1 MRWTACAV
9 GLEMAVTKGAVLEE
23 LVRAYF
29 SRQGFFVLRS
39 VPYRFDGEDV
49 TDLDVWLYSRQ
60 AASARIRAIVDIKNK
75 RSPKAFERILWV
87 KGIQAALNCDR
98 AIIATTDANPK
109 VVRFAQSQ
117 QIQVLSKGFLE
128 RLEKKLSP
136 DNRLTLE
143 EFASTVHQY
152 SAHKQDGDWLG
163 ILGEA
168 KSAVACMGGFPAFN
182 RAMFAFRFFGERAEV
197 RLQHRE
203 IALRCGLQASALA
216 CIALDAGLERMVF
229 EDGDRRYA
237 SVIEGINYG
246 DDGDGRVQASI
257 HSALSVLTEGLP
269 NGRTIAAQARQHFEK
284 EIDAIRADIVAEY
297 FAREHNAQ
305 HLFAVAKELDEAA
318 HARVLNS
325 SDLSMEARSILG
337 VFSDF
342 TGIKRTVFPIVS
354 RNILPPENPGV
365 VSSSLPNTADRNL
378 DKPMLMKNPGADGP
392 ASDALQQTSPEQKP
406 LL

>member
-1 MRWTACAV
+1 
-9 GLEMAVTKGAVLEE
+9 MAATKGAVLEE

-29 SRQGFFVLRS
+29 ARQGFFVLRS

-117 QIQVLSKGFLE
+117 KIQVLSKGFLE

-136 DNRLTLE
+136 DDRLTLE

-152 SAHKQDGDWLG
+152 SAHKQDGDWLR
-163 ILGEA
+163 ILEEA

-203 IALRCGLQASALA
+203 IALRCTLQAAALA

-229 EDGDRRYA
+229 EDGDRRFA
-237 SVIEGINYG
+237 SVIEGINFG
-246 DDGDGRVQASI
+246 DDGDGRVQASVK
-257 HSALSVLTEGLP
+257 SALSVLTEGLP
-269 NGRTIAAQARQHFEK
+269 NGRTIAASAQQHFEQK
-284 EIDAIRADIVAEY
+284 IVSLRADIVAEH
-297 FAREHNAQ
+297 FARGHNAQ

-318 HARVLNS
+318 HARAWNS
-325 SDLSMEARSILG
+325 SELSMEARSVLG
-337 VFSDF
+337 VFADF
-342 TGIKRTVFPIVS
+342 VGIKRTVLPIAS
-354 RNILPPENPGV
+354 KQ
-365 VSSSLPNTADRNL
+365 VSSLEQTTADASSRPIIA
-378 DKPMLMKNPGADGP
+378 KPEENQSPVNIGADP
-392 ASDALQQTSPEQKP
+392 LVDHAQQQSDQQQKP

>member
-1 MRWTACAV
+1 V
-9 GLEMAVTKGAVLEE
+9 ELDMAATKGALLEE

-29 SRQGFFVLRS
+29 ARQGFFVLRS

-49 TDLDVWLYSRQ
+49 TDLDVWIYSRQ
-60 AASARIRAIVDIKNK
+60 AASARIRAVVDIKNK

-109 VVRFAQSQ
+109 VARFAQSQ

-128 RLEKKLSP
+128 RLEKKLSR
-136 DNRLTLE
+136 DDRLTLE
-143 EFASTVHQY
+143 EFSAAVQEY
-152 SAHKQDGDWLG
+152 SAHKQDGDWLR
-163 ILGEA
+163 IIGEA

-197 RLQHRE
+197 RLQHRD
-203 IALRCGLQASALA
+203 IALRCALQAAALA
-216 CIALDAGLERMVF
+216 CIALDAGLERTVF
-229 EDGDRRYA
+229 EDGDRRFA

-246 DDGDGRVQASI
+246 DDGDGRVLSSVK
-257 HSALSVLTEGLP
+257 SALSVLTEGLP
-269 NGRTIAAQARQHFEK
+269 NGRTIAAQVQQHFDK
-284 EIDAIRADIVAEY
+284 KITAIRADIVAEY

-318 HARVLNS
+318 HARAWNTS
-325 SDLSMEARSILG
+325 ELSLEARSVLG
-337 VFSDF
+337 VFADF
-342 TGIKRTVFPIVS
+342 VGIKRTVLPIASQKMSPSTTATAVAS
-354 RNILPPENPGV
+354 PTPANAKPEEIQSAVDINSETLVDPD
-365 VSSSLPNTADRNL
+365 LLRTTQD
-378 DKPMLMKNPGADGP
+378 
-392 ASDALQQTSPEQKP
+392 QKP

>member
-1 MRWTACAV
+1 
-9 GLEMAVTKGAVLEE
+9 MAVTKGALLEE

-29 SRQGFFVLRS
+29 ARQGFFVLRS

-49 TDLDVWLYSRQ
+49 TDIDVWIYSRQ

-87 KGIQAALNCDR
+87 KGIQSALNCDR

-109 VVRFAQSQ
+109 VARFAQSQ

-128 RLEKKLSP
+128 RLEKKLSR
-136 DNRLTLE
+136 DDRLTLE
-143 EFASTVHQY
+143 EFAVAVQKY
-152 SAHKQDGDWLG
+152 PAHKQDGDWLR
-163 ILGEA
+163 IIGEA

-197 RLQHRE
+197 RLQHRDV
-203 IALRCGLQASALA
+203 ALRCALQAASLA
-216 CIALDAGLERMVF
+216 CIALDAGLERTVF
-229 EDGDRRYA
+229 EDGDRRFA

-246 DDGDGRVQASI
+246 DDGDGRVLASVK
-257 HSALSVLTEGLP
+257 SALSVLTEGLP
-269 NGRTIAAQARQHFEK
+269 NGRTIAAQAQQHLEQ
-284 EIDAIRADIVAEY
+284 ELAALRADIVAEH

-318 HARVLNS
+318 HARAWNS
-325 SDLSMEARSILG
+325 SELSLEARSVLG
-337 VFSDF
+337 VFADF
-342 TGIKRTVFPIVS
+342 VGIKRTVLPIASQQVS
-354 RNILPPENPGV
+354 TPAKTTSV
-365 VSSSLPNTADRNL
+365 VSSSPTPAESEEKQSSANIKANPLVDHDQLPTT
-378 DKPMLMKNPGADGP
+378 
-392 ASDALQQTSPEQKP
+392 QQQKP

>member
-1 MRWTACAV
+1 
-9 GLEMAVTKGAVLEE
+9 MAVTKGALLEE

-29 SRQGFFVLRS
+29 ARQGFFVLRS
-39 VPYRFDGEDV
+39 VPYRFDEEDV

-109 VVRFAQSQ
+109 VARFAQSQ

-128 RLEKKLSP
+128 RLEKKLSR
-136 DNRLTLE
+136 DDRLTLE
-143 EFASTVHQY
+143 EFGSIVNQY
-152 SAHKQDGDWLG
+152 SAHKQDGDWLR
-163 ILGEA
+163 IIGEA

-197 RLQHRE
+197 RQQHRE
-203 IALRCGLQASALA
+203 IASRCALQSAALA

-229 EDGDRRYA
+229 EDGDRRFA

-246 DDGDGRVQASI
+246 DDGDGRVQASVE
-257 HSALSVLTEGLP
+257 SALSVLTEGLP
-269 NGRTIAAQARQHFEK
+269 NGRTIAAQARQHFEQ
-284 EIDAIRADIVAEY
+284 EISAIRADIVAEH

-325 SDLSMEARSILG
+325 TELSKEARSILG
-337 VFSDF
+337 VFADF
-342 TGIKRTVFPIVS
+342 AGIKRTVLPIAG
-354 RNILPPENPGV
+354 RQILSVEKTLTDASATPTTSDPEENKSTV
-365 VSSSLPNTADRNL
+365 D
-378 DKPMLMKNPGADGP
+378 MKASNVDEIVGAE
-392 ASDALQQTSPEQKP
+392 LQQTAQQQKP